1 MDQKEIVHEYRDL
14 CALAAL
20 LEPVDADHQRPVSD
34 TLAEA
39 AHVSG
44 AIRAGRFAA
53 TGQTSIL
60 IGNTC
65 ARTVRPKA
73 CQTPRP
79 SSSARAQR
87 IK

>member
-1 MDQKEIVHEYRDL
+1 MCRVPS
-14 CALAAL
+14 ALAAC
-20 LEPVDADHQRPVSD
+20 
-34 TLAEA
+34 
-39 AHVSG
+39 
-44 AIRAGRFAA
+44 AA

-87 IK
+87 HQIIAKAIEVLLRLEADQIVSAP